1 MVKLTIQTFTQKD
14 FIEMPWKNGGG
25 VTTELFRFND
35 TDHSFLFRLSMA
47 KVRSDGPFSSFPG
60 IDRILFLL
68 DGKGFHLEGP
78 TLKTSLTENTPPLY
92 FKGEDPINC
101 TLIDGPCIDFNVM
114 TARHYAKSTISF
126 KRVSEN
132 APIILR
138 AECDF
143 RFIYD
148 KEAGELYKLDLGDEL
163 VIKGEKT
170 LIIIDVTT
178 L

>member
-1 MVKLTIQTFTQKD
+1 MTIQILTQKN

-35 TDHSFLFRLSMA
+35 PVNSGFLFRLSKA
-47 KVRSDGPFSSFPG
+47 HVLSNGPFSIFPG
-60 IDRILFLL
+60 IDRILLL
-68 DGKGFHLEGP
+68 LNGKGFHLEGP
-78 TLKTSLTENTPPLY
+78 TLNTSLKDSAHPLY
-92 FKGEDPINC
+92 FKGEEPINC

-114 TARHYAKSTISF
+114 TARHYAKSTISVEH
-126 KRVSEN
+126 VSEN
-132 APIILR
+132 SPIILR

-148 KEAGELYKLDLGDEL
+148 KETQELYKLDLGDEQR
-163 VIKGEKT
+163 IEGKNKT
-170 LIIIDVTT
+170 LILIDVTK

>member
-1 MVKLTIQTFTQKD
+1 
-14 FIEMPWKNGGG
+14 MPWKNGGG
-25 VTTELFRFND
+25 VTTELFRLD
-35 TDHSFLFRLSMA
+35 DPKSSVFLFRLSIA
-47 KVRSDGPFSSFPG
+47 SIKTSGPFSNFLD

-78 TLKTSLTENTPPLY
+78 TLKTSLEKNTPAFY

-101 TLIDGPCIDFNVM
+101 TLIDGPCVDFNVM
-114 TARHYAKSTISF
+114 TSRHYAKSTISF
-126 KRVSEN
+126 KNVSED
-132 APIILR
+132 ASIILR
-138 AECDF
+138 AQCDF

-148 KEAGELYKLDLGDEL
+148 REAQELYKLDLGDEL
-163 VIKGEKT
+163 VIKGKNKT